1 MRVDLP
7 RFADRALALFAHA
20 ALLLHWR
27 PDDFWAAT
35 PAELAAI
42 LSPPGDMQAPPDLHE
57 LMERFP
63 DG

>member
-1 MRVDLP
+1 MDLP

-20 ALLLHWR
+20 ALLLRWR